1 MYVYVFVCQGSQKGS
16 EGFTPI
22 SYIFILFQ
30 SISIIFNLFHR
41 VSYIFSHVHTISIYF
56 ILFHTISYY
65 FQLPTTAGC
74 HGTGSSTFPR
84 FWWFFHGRSFL
95 GSHQRGRPPLN
106 FNTMGRQLKKVV
118 TECGWDLHCSNRW
131 MMKVEHMCPLIFSEH
146 EKPKLHYILLQY
158 ATATRSNQNR
168 TKRNGTPLLHPHK
181 HP

>member
-1 MYVYVFVCQGSQKGS
+1 MAYVCICMYMYLYVKGPKRDP
-16 EGFTPI
+16 EGLH
-22 SYIFILFQ
+22 LF
-30 SISIIFNLFHR
+30 
-41 VSYIFSHVHTISIYF
+41 HTISIYF
-56 ILFHTISYY
+56 IECHTFSVMFILFHTISIYIILFQSISYY

-74 HGTGSSTFPR
+74 HGTGSSTFPG

-95 GSHQRGRPPLN
+95 GSHQRGRPPFN

-158 ATATRSNQNR
+158 ATATRSNQNH

>member
-1 MYVYVFVCQGSQKGS
+1 MYVYVFVCQGSPKGS

-56 ILFHTISYY
+56 ILFPTPHYRGLPWHRVLHLPEILVVLPRQELPRQSSARTATLQLQHNGETI
-65 FQLPTTAGC
+65 
-74 HGTGSSTFPR
+74 
-84 FWWFFHGRSFL
+84 
-95 GSHQRGRPPLN
+95 
-106 FNTMGRQLKKVV
+106 KKVV